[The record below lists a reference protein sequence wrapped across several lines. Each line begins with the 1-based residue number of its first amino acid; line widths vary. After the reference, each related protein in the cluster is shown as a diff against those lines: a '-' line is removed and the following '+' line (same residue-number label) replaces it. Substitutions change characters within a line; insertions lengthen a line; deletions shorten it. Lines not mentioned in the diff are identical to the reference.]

1 MASVNGTVL
10 LHIFKLYPSVL
21 NLSFV
26 CIDGFFFN
34 RGIHMYIEHKIEDKK
49 TTTKINTII
58 KRRNRISIT
67 NDIT

>member
-1 MASVNGTVL
+1 
-10 LHIFKLYPSVL
+10 
-21 NLSFV
+21 
-26 CIDGFFFN
+26 
-34 RGIHMYIEHKIEDKK
+34 MYIEHKIEDKK